1 MRTILCLELIWKWKL
16 SILWKSDEYC
26 FILLSPFICH
36 LPPSPCC
43 KVPKCISQEVIRNY
57 LGFIFRLDYFQM
69 TWHRESQV
77 IQQTAEKTGQ
87 FCQLT
92 TFPHTKVRLS
102 GFVQFFS
109 VPIYMSKCLNISM
122 SHMFPNIICT
132 HLCSLVDLIFQL
144 CISDLF
150 VRLTISVPQYL
161 FWCPLLCCCM
171 CNLLLHFWCL

>member
-1 MRTILCLELIWKWKL
+1 MTNLRTILCLEFIWKWKF
-16 SILWKSDEYC
+16 SILWKSDQYC

-43 KVPKCISQEVIRNY
+43 KVPKCISKEVIRNY

-69 TWHRESQV
+69 TWYWHRESQV

-92 TFPHTKVRLS
+92 TFSHTKVRLS
-102 GFVQFFS
+102 VFVQFFFS
-109 VPIYMSKCLNISM
+109 AHLDVKMSN
-122 SHMFPNIICT
+122 
-132 HLCSLVDLIFQL
+132 LCSLVDLIFQL